1 MEHGLSDIVQ
11 KIGHT
16 TKFDLN
22 FLIHGSLA
30 GRRTYHT
37 LRIRNNTTNSP
48 NNIQGQ
54 VEKAAD
60 GERRERE
67 SLQYSQISGH
77 CRVALQVMLACQYT
91 ILLLTTILCLT
102 E

>member
-16 TKFDLN
+16 KFDLH

-30 GRRTYHT
+30 GT
-37 LRIRNNTTNSP
+37 S

-60 GERRERE
+60 GEKKRMRKHAE
-67 SLQYSQISGH
+67 
-77 CRVALQVMLACQYT
+77 
-91 ILLLTTILCLT
+91 LLCK
-102 E
+102 